1 MKTLKL
7 LLDHDLFDYKY
18 NSLTLSSRI
27 SSNHNSFVSY
37 MVYEQ
42 TRFLLMYH
50 QLSAVHSPGKIN
62 WSPSH
67 PKSPNNLK
75 SIELNCLVMFFFFL
89 KVGPYGLCEEFLNQV
104 KERAD

>member
-7 LLDHDLFDYKY
+7 LLDHDLFDFKY

-27 SSNHNSFVSY
+27 SSNNNSLVSY

-42 TRFLLMYH
+42 TRFVSISR
-50 QLSAVHSPGKIN
+50 QVSAVHSTTPRKID

-67 PKSPNNLK
+67 PKNPITPITS
-75 SIELNCLVMFFFFL
+75 S
-89 KVGPYGLCEEFLNQV
+89 Q
-104 KERAD
+104 